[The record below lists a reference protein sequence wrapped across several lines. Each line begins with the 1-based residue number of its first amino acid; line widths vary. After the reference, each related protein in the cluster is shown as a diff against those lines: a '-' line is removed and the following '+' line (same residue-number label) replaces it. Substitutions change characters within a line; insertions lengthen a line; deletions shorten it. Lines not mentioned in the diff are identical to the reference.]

1 MHSYQNTVIECNVN
15 RIGWKMVYL
24 KLEEIIKE
32 ISQKRQFNM
41 SADLFGG

>member
-1 MHSYQNTVIECNVN
+1 MA
-15 RIGWKMVYL
+15 YL

-41 SADLFGG
+41 PAKLFGG